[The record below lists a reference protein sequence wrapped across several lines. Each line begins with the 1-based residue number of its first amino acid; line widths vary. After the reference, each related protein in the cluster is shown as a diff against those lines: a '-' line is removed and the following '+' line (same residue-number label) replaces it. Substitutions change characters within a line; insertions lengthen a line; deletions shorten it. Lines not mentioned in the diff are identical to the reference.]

1 MDIDPRFLNSEPDSE
16 IGMQFGECAQNLKSA
31 LDMLESVVRTNG
43 AGAPV
48 IEYVEGLGDT
58 LAKLKSHLSG
68 MIATDHE
75 TGDIDTEALQR
86 ALDEFEFQILRRY
99 PVNGSTPETLGGT
112 RILIDVQT
120 ALANLQAQ
128 LNLTSAKYNIG
139 LDQIALGLKRYA
151 DQTSRLVALEE
162 RALDLNAGSSH
173 VFRGA

>member
-1 MDIDPRFLNSEPDSE
+1 
-16 IGMQFGECAQNLKSA
+16 
-31 LDMLESVVRTNG
+31 
-43 AGAPV
+43 
-48 IEYVEGLGDT
+48 
-58 LAKLKSHLSG
+58 